1 MGDTDGRSWAC
12 NEDLRRLRTGDG
24 TGDLG
29 EQDGPGGP
37 RHGPSVASGAY
48 WAVRSLPPPEAHPP
62 VMPIAP
68 PRWPSLG
75 LNLPY
80 VEGSMDGET
89 PRWADI
95 AAMARAAEDAGFDA
109 VWVSDH
115 VGFGD
120 PDAAWSGAWE
130 SWTLLSA
137 LAVATDRVWL
147 GTYVT
152 AVPYRNPALLAK
164 MAETLDEVSGGRV
177 VLALGAGWNE
187 PEFAA
192 FGFPFERRFD
202 RFEDGLRIITSM
214 LRTGRAD
221 HEGHLEHARGALIR
235 PRGPRP
241 GGLPVMVGAAAPRM
255 LRLAA
260 ELADEW
266 NAGMRTP
273 AALAPLVARLDEACV
288 AVGRD
293 PATIR
298 RSAEAMVAIG
308 AEPALDDDRDRR
320 GSWDDPL
327 RGSPE
332 AIAAGLRRYGDL
344 GMDHVQVQLRP
355 NRLESVRAFS
365 LVVEALRAAG

>member
-1 MGDTDGRSWAC
+1 MPTTPPTTPA
-12 NEDLRRLRTGDG
+12 T
-24 TGDLG
+24 T
-29 EQDGPGGP
+29 PPTTP
-37 RHGPSVASGAY
+37 RITPPS
-48 WAVRSLPPPEAHPP
+48 R
-62 VMPIAP
+62 
-68 PRWPSLG
+68 PSLG

-80 VEGSMDGET
+80 VEGSMDGAT

-95 AAMARAAEDAGFDA
+95 LAMTREAEAVGFDA

-120 PDAAWSGAWE
+120 PDAGWSGAWE

-137 LAVATDRVWL
+137 LAAATERVRL
-147 GTYVT
+147 GTYVA

-177 VLALGAGWNE
+177 VLGLGAGWNE
-187 PEFAA
+187 PEFRAY
-192 FGFPFERRFD
+192 GFPFERRFD

-221 HEGHLEHARGALIR
+221 HSGRLETARGALVR

-260 ELADEW
+260 GLADEW

-273 AALAPLVARLDEACV
+273 AALAPMAAALDEACRE
-288 AVGRD
+288 VGRD

-298 RSAEAMVAIG
+298 RSAEAMVEIG
-308 AEPALDDDRDRR
+308 VAGDPADDPDER

-327 RGSPE
+327 RGP
-332 AIAAGLRRYGDL
+332 AATIAAGLRRYGDL

-355 NRLESVRAFS
+355 NRLESVSAFAP
-365 LVVEALRAAG
+365 VVEALRG